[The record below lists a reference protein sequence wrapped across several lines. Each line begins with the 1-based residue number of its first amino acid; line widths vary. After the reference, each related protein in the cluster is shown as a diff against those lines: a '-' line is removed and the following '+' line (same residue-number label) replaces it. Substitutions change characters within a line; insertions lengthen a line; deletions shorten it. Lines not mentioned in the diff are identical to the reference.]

1 MGYRTAYIKDD
12 VISYGG
18 KVFVALSS
26 HTASADFNTDLDFLV
41 AGESTSKWEQMGDGR
56 QWKGEWQPQEFYKV
70 NDVVKYRGIVYNC
83 IDSHTSAITLTPRF
97 RK

>member
-1 MGYRTAYIKDD
+1 MVKFLLHLA
-12 VISYGG
+12 V
-18 KVFVALSS
+18 

-41 AGESTSKWEQMGDGR
+41 AGESTPKWEQMGDGR
-56 QWKGEWQPQEFYKV
+56 PMERRMATPRIHKV

-83 IDSHTSAITLTPRF
+83 IDSLTSATTLTPRF